1 MEQRNVTMPL
11 IGDKAPAFEAETTRG
26 TVRFPEDFKG
36 KWVILFSHPSDFTP
50 ICTSEFVLFGAMQ
63 QEFEALNCS
72 LLGLS
77 VGTNA
82 SHIAWLRSIHDKIEF
97 KGHRN
102 VELNFPLIADMSM
115 DIARKYGMIQPG
127 ASTTA
132 AVRAVFFID
141 PSATVRAV
149 VYYPMQL
156 GRNFDE
162 LKRILVGLQTIDEYH
177 VALPADWR
185 PGDDIIVPAP
195 ATYDGTDKTTE
206 GMKCCEWYFCT
217 RPLPEAREKREPAHA
232 ATH

>member
-1 MEQRNVTMPL
+1 MPL

-195 ATYDGTDKTTE
+195 ATYDGTDKTPE